1 VETERGTLPRAHV
14 WSRNAGQKV
23 CAPSRGWNGQAKS
36 DGGRIVALAFA
47 YNTLGIA
54 AAVTGHLHPVL
65 AATLM
70 LASSLSVTTLAARA
84 GASGTIHYL
93 P

>member
-1 VETERGTLPRAHV
+1 METERGTLPRAHE

-54 AAVTGHLHPVL
+54 AAVTGHLQSHARL
-65 AATLM
+65 E
-70 LASSLSVTTLAARA
+70 LSVTPHARA
-84 GASGTIHYL
+84 GALEHHY
-93 P
+93 PP